1 MRGKVLGIIGV
12 RCIGRATAARTVL
25 GFATEIVF
33 YNRTEIGDLPFLAR
47 RLDSIGA
54 VMAAADVVSVHAPGG
69 GIAPLA
75 TAEHIARRKPA
86 AYFINT
92 TRGDSVD
99 QAPLCKGRIAGAGLD
114 DFAEEPMVTEALRVL
129 EKVTLPPHIGSA
141 NREVREAIGHLA
153 ADNLDAFFAGT
164 TLPSRVV

>member
-1 MRGKVLGIIGV
+1 MS
-12 RCIGRATAARTVL
+12 CPST
-25 GFATEIVF
+25 
-33 YNRTEIGDLPFLAR
+33 R
-47 RLDSIGA
+47 R
-54 VMAAADVVSVHAPGG
+54 AAALR
-69 GIAPLA
+69 PLRRQSISRA
-75 TAEHIARRKPA
+75 GSQRHISSTRPA
-86 AYFINT
+86 
-92 TRGDSVD
+92 GDSVD